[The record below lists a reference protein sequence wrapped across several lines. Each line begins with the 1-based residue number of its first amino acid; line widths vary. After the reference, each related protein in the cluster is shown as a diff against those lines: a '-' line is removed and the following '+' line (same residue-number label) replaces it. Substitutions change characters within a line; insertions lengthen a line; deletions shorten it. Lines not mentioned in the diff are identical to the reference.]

1 MLALASTSLITLLT
15 NAHDTNKIVEVHNMT
30 DDINT
35 RKQRLLAVAKQA
47 LDRDLLDNITIE
59 DEDGTRKCMFC
70 LDNTILDD
78 ILSRFIKETN
88 PDEAM
93 NVITLQN
100 DDSQL
105 ASMFLGHTNA
115 LHHQPVVNGMTT
127 VDSFLRYIGQDK
139 EINYNGHGIKARY
152 LGRIDWHDLNDE
164 LV

>member
-1 MLALASTSLITLLT
+1 M
-15 NAHDTNKIVEVHNMT
+15 AHDNIDSMT

-47 LDRDLLDNITIE
+47 LERGLLDNITIE

-78 ILSRFIKETN
+78 ILSRFINETN
-88 PDEAM
+88 PDESV
-93 NVITLQN
+93 NVIALEN

-105 ASMFLGHTNA
+105 ASMFLEHTNA
-115 LHHQPVVNGMTT
+115 LHHQPVVNGLTT
-127 VDSFLRYIGQDK
+127 VDSFLRYIGQNK
-139 EINYNGHGIKARY
+139 NINYNGYGIKARY